1 MLVFWYETIVN
12 CKANI
17 NNWFTNFARNS
28 SEPSIA
34 TASRKMQNF
43 KYWFELCHQITVQ
56 CALCMPINISNES
69 FNRACHRMGKFKFK
83 LKLSERFSLCHLL
96 WNEAYHY
103 SIDLSKKNSY
113 SMIQIVRNDHSCSQL
128 YHFRTVD
135 DISFFFLLKW
145 KKTHLSNKRAHRFRW
160 SLFLFFEDS
169 K

>member
-103 SIDLSKKNSY
+103 SMLIYRKKILIPWSKLFGMTIYVANY
-113 SMIQIVRNDHSCSQL
+113 IIFELLMISV
-128 YHFRTVD
+128 
-135 DISFFFLLKW
+135 FFF
-145 KKTHLSNKRAHRFRW
+145 S
-160 SLFLFFEDS
+160 
-169 K
+169 